1 MAKLKLLAQAIT
13 AATHSVELIQVLG
26 LPTPTKVV
34 ISVAFVRSAGV
45 GAIEKSLRPLVGCTD
60 FYVGIRNDISSIQAV
75 KLLLDWGAKV
85 FAVDTGSRK
94 VIFHPKLYLAVNSTQ
109 ARAVI
114 GSANLTFNGLHNN
127 IEVSTVI
134 TMSLQDSDDDR
145 FVKDTLATF
154 SKLPAS
160 HPDHVFRIK
169 TLAQANQLFEEGR
182 LVDERTTFAP
192 TGRASIR
199 ATERDELGPMVL
211 SKVLLPRSDKKASAR
226 KIQPPQKKNKNSKAA
241 GSASSNFYMVWESKP
256 LSERDLNI
264 PKNAGKGTNPTGSM
278 GWKQG
283 QYEDIDHRHYF
294 RDEVFGDLTWY
305 KEKHPKTIERSSA
318 NFQLI
323 IKNVDFGIHEL
334 KLSHNFD
341 TSTRS
346 YAQGNM
352 TTQLHWGDAKALI
365 AKRDLLHRNLTLYRR
380 DTMPPEYLI
389 EID

>member
-1 MAKLKLLAQAIT
+1 MPDSNKTASAK
-13 AATHSVELIQVLG
+13 
-26 LPTPTKVV
+26 P
-34 ISVAFVRSAGV
+34 
-45 GAIEKSLRPLVGCTD
+45 GAIH
-60 FYVGIRNDISSIQAV
+60 
-75 KLLLDWGAKV
+75 
-85 FAVDTGSRK
+85 
-94 VIFHPKLYLAVNSTQ
+94 FHPKLYLAVNSTQ

-211 SKVLLPRSDKKASAR
+211 SKVLLPRSDKKASAP

-241 GSASSNFYMVWESKP
+241 GSASSNFYKVWESKP

-278 GWKQG
+278 VWKQG

-294 RDEVFGDLTWY
+294 RDEVLNCTEF
-305 KEKHPKTIERSSA
+305 
-318 NFQLI
+318 
-323 IKNVDFGIHEL
+323 
-334 KLSHNFD
+334 
-341 TSTRS
+341 
-346 YAQGNM
+346 
-352 TTQLHWGDAKALI
+352 
-365 AKRDLLHRNLTLYRR
+365 
-380 DTMPPEYLI
+380 
-389 EID
+389 